1 MLARDGK
8 AGPPLSSVFRRPC
21 SARLW
26 AECWVSC
33 PLFSQPGM
41 HRWRSGR
48 DGRNGHL
55 PSSHEAFWSRR
66 GCCNCWL
73 RRDLGGKNRVW
84 RGKIGKEGNETGWWE
99 MNSEGKALGS
109 LVAHALA
116 LGRQGSCVGP
126 FAVNGP
132 FTRMSGRRK
141 RMIFLLTTI
150 NKGIRTKSLQ
160 GFYAPASHLM
170 PTKSS

>member
-1 MLARDGK
+1 
-8 AGPPLSSVFRRPC
+8 
-21 SARLW
+21 
-26 AECWVSC
+26 
-33 PLFSQPGM
+33 
-41 HRWRSGR
+41 
-48 DGRNGHL
+48 
-55 PSSHEAFWSRR
+55 
-66 GCCNCWL
+66 
-73 RRDLGGKNRVW
+73 
-84 RGKIGKEGNETGWWE
+84 

-132 FTRMSGRRK
+132 FTRMSGKRK

-170 PTKSS
+170 PTKSSKGILMAYRSGVPSQRSGTRERSPGSPATEGHAYCPLSRETAGLGCVLLDCLET